1 MDRDGGRLT
10 LIQSLEFWRLRR
22 LAGLLLGAGW
32 QSYVKCNAGGD
43 NMRGFDCVHDG
54 SPIMVEC
61 GTAEVK

>member
-1 MDRDGGRLT
+1 
-10 LIQSLEFWRLRR
+10 
-22 LAGLLLGAGW
+22 LLLGAGW

-43 NMRGFDCVHDG
+43 NMRGFDRVHDG